1 MCLATNIRRRGA
13 VYYVRVSRPLELVNA
28 RVAAGLQPRKE
39 EWKSLGTKDP
49 GEAKRLGHRV
59 IGEFREAFD
68 AELAALDAGQSLPDG
83 RIRRHKPS
91 QAEMEAAA
99 WASVDVDLREHE
111 RDNTRNEARSE
122 MRAAERSVLAGARGN
137 WGGDTGRL
145 ERASELF
152 GFFAD
157 VLIQARGWSVPPGSP
172 EYEQL
177 CRLLQGARVTALK
190 AMEARD
196 EGDHLSP
203 AANPAAPPLPPAAPI
218 PASKRKAKPG
228 ESLLELLPQYMKEV
242 GSKLSVEERKKKEN
256 IIGLFAEHV
265 GARRDVRTITRADIR
280 DFKLAL
286 QQYPKGG
293 RTHGVYRAKP
303 FAEIVKA
310 NKAALEAG
318 AGIKPSGDK
327 TINNNLAS
335 LGGYFKWLY
344 SNDYAAEPNM
354 TEGLG
359 VKIKRKG
366 SRNSYVADD
375 LKRMFSL
382 PAFTGCATST
392 DDRAPG
398 DLRLTDW
405 RFWVPV
411 ICIYT
416 GARLGEIAQLRCKD
430 IRQVGGHWAFHIT
443 DEGEGMTAKTEGSVR
458 VLPVHPELL
467 RLGLL
472 EYRDG
477 ISKTKANELFP
488 GFKPDGNGRI
498 SREASLWWI
507 DYLKRAGVVAGNSYR
522 FRHTFTDA
530 LRAAGYMD
538 EEIGALLGHKKG
550 STTEGYGNLSQV
562 TVNRRAEMVA
572 SVRYPVELTPPVPV

>member
-13 VYYVRVSRPLELVNA
+13 VYYVRISRPLELVNA
-28 RVAAGLQPRKE
+28 RVAAGLPARKE

-59 IGEFREAFD
+59 IGEFREIFD
-68 AELAALDAGQSLPDG
+68 AELAALHAGQPLPDG
-83 RIRRHKPS
+83 RTRKHKPT
-91 QAEMEAAA
+91 QAEMQAAA
-99 WASVDVDLREHE
+99 WESVAGDLRDYEQ
-111 RDNTRNEARSE
+111 DTTRNEARRE
-122 MRAAERSVLAGARGN
+122 MRAAERSVLAGVRDN

-157 VLIQARGWSVPPGSP
+157 ALIQARGWSLPPGSP

-177 CRLLQGARVTALK
+177 CRLLQGARVNALK

-196 EGDHLSP
+196 GGDYLSTV
-203 AANPAAPPLPPAAPI
+203 ANPAAPPLPPPPLI

-242 GSKLSVEERKKKEN
+242 GSKLSIEDRKRKEN

-265 GARRDVRTITRADIR
+265 GECRDIQTITRADIR

-286 QQYPKGG
+286 QHYPKGG
-293 RTHGVYRAKP
+293 RLHGIYRRKS
-303 FAEIVKA
+303 FAEICKA

-318 AGIKPSGDK
+318 TGIKPSGDK
-327 TINNNLAS
+327 TANNNLAA

-354 TEGLG
+354 SEGLG

-366 SRNSYVADD
+366 SRDSYSADD
-375 LKRMFSL
+375 LARMFTL
-382 PAFTGCATST
+382 PAFTGCAASD

-405 RFWVPV
+405 RFWIPT
-411 ICIYT
+411 ICLYT

-443 DEGEGMTAKTEGSVR
+443 DEGEGMTAKTAGSVR

-472 EYRDG
+472 AYRD
-477 ISKTKANELFP
+477 SKARAGRLFP
-488 GFKPDGNGRI
+488 EIEPDDNGRI
-498 SREASLWWI
+498 SRPVTEWWNP
-507 DYLKRAGVVAGNSYR
+507 YLKRAGIVAGNSYR

-530 LRAAGYMD
+530 LRSAGYLD
-538 EEIGALLGHKKG
+538 SEISALLGHKKG
-550 STTEGYGNLSQV
+550 STTEGYGNLPQV

-572 SVRYPVELTPPVPV
+572 SIKYPLKLTPPVPV